1 MKKKKK
7 ILFIINPISGVS
19 KKSRVSDQIAEHLDH
34 NKYDA
39 EIRYTLYKH
48 HSILL
53 TEEAVAAGFDIVV
66 AVGGDGSVHEVS
78 SVLVG
83 TNTALGII
91 PLGSGNGWARHFG
104 IPLNVEKAIK
114 LFNNCKTVTTD
125 SGLMNG
131 KHFINCAGVGFD
143 ATVASHFAETRLRGF
158 WSYAYSTFK
167 MFLTFKPTQYEVEV
181 DDKKYQG
188 SYFMISV
195 MNGSQFGYNVK
206 SIPSADPSD
215 GLLDVLFLKKFNK
228 SIVFFITL
236 RVLFNQL
243 DKSRYA
249 QVLRGKEIKIS
260 MKEQADLQL
269 DGEPVNVKKHVQ
281 ISCTPHALKMIIA
294 K

>member
-34 NKYDA
+34 NLYDA

-48 HSILL
+48 HSIVL
-53 TEEAVAAGFDIVV
+53 TEEAVAAHYDIVV

-83 TNTALGII
+83 TQTALGII
-91 PLGSGNGWARHFG
+91 PLGSGNGWARHFK
-104 IPLNVEKAIK
+104 IPLQVNKAIQ
-114 LFNNCKTVTTD
+114 LFNNCKTITTD
-125 SGLMNG
+125 TALMNG

-167 MFLTFKPTQYEVEV
+167 MFLTFKPTLYEVIV
-181 DDKKYQG
+181 DDTTHQG
-188 SYFMISV
+188 SYFMISI

-206 SIPSADPSD
+206 SIPSANPSD
-215 GLLDVLFLKKFNK
+215 GLLDVLFLKKFHK
-228 SIVFFITL
+228 SIVLFITL
-236 RVLFNQL
+236 RVLLNKL

-249 QVLRGKEIKIS
+249 QVLKGREIKIT
-260 MKEQADLQL
+260 MKDQADLQL
-269 DGEPVNVKKHVQ
+269 DGEPVNVKKQVHITCSPQ
-281 ISCTPHALKMIIA
+281 SLKMIIA